1 MKLAMLGIALI
12 CAAVLPCSAAVHKCT
27 DASGKVTYTDEP
39 CRETPRQAAVDT
51 TDAVNPRP
59 GNAAAKG
66 AVPGAS
72 GTITSSLPEGS
83 DADYRNAKGAWRGP
97 AQFHVVVNGARA
109 ADAHAI
115 APMVIELQPDGRVQG
130 AINDAGCKLSGLT
143 TQFISAMVASV
154 DVTLSGCKDARF
166 NGRFNGFLNTSPESR
181 AAKLQLN
188 ALALNTAPGKSTQ
201 SSIDAVLKR

>member
-12 CAAVLPCSAAVHKCT
+12 GAAVLPCSAAVHKCT
-27 DASGKVTYTDEP
+27 DSTGKVTYTDEP
-39 CRETPRQAAVDT
+39 CREAPRQAAVDT
-51 TDAVNPRP
+51 TDAVRP
-59 GNAAAKG
+59 GNGAAKG
-66 AVPGAS
+66 TAGAAS

-83 DADYRNAKGAWRGP
+83 EADYRNAKGAWRGP

-109 ADAHAI
+109 ADAQAI
-115 APMVIELQPDGRVQG
+115 APMVIELQADGRVQG

-166 NGRFNGFLNTSPESR
+166 NARFNGFLNTSPESR

-188 ALALNTAPGKSTQ
+188 AMALNTAPGKSTQ